1 MYYQVQHKVKMD
13 WNAYAHQ
20 HTLTPEQQQL
30 YLKQQQE
37 QWFEYQ
43 RQYATWNASYGEQVR
58 RVLIKSK
65 LS

>member
-1 MYYQVQHKVKMD
+1 MD

-20 HTLTPEQQQL
+20 QTLTPEQQQL

-58 RVLIKSK
+58 RISIE
-65 LS
+65 SES